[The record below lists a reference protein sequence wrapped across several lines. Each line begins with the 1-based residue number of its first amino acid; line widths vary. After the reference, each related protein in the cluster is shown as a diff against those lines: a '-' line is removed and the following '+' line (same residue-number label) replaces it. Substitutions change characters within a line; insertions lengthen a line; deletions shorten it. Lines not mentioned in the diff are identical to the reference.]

1 MKYRNG
7 IYLQCLLSYIY
18 AFLLAL
24 CKKYHKEITQTQGK
38 DGSSAPDGGV
48 AVRFRMMSVPLV
60 SVPLVSVPLC
70 DGHSGQNQS
79 FRRFRHQDMSVRVS
93 QAEKDVGHVSNLFL
107 KGEEFQHILP
117 REDIPSL

>member
-7 IYLQCLLSYIY
+7 IYLQCLLSCIY
-18 AFLLAL
+18 AFLLSL

-38 DGSSAPDGGV
+38 DGSSALDGGV
-48 AVRFRMMSVPLV
+48 AVRFRMM

-79 FRRFRHQDMSVRVS
+79 FRRFHHQDMSVRVS
-93 QAEKDVGHVSNLFL
+93 QAEKDGGHVSSLFL